1 MSTSPDDMEFDDAV
15 AKDKRTYCEHTV
27 ENLIE
32 DQIILSTF
40 IAEDKLKPR
49 SIKIIIF
56 ILNVILYFVVNGLF
70 FSEEVI
76 SELYNVDKEKEN
88 FFSFIPRSIE
98 RLLYTTLVS
107 IIIGIITNFFFVNEN
122 KIKGIFKREK
132 NDVPSLKRN
141 MSKFMKD
148 LKKRYIIFI
157 IIVTIILIISF
168 LYLLCFNYVYPYS
181 QIEWI
186 KSSIAIMII
195 MQILSFL
202 KCILETSL
210 RYLSYKCKSEKLYKI
225 SMFLD

>member
-1 MSTSPDDMEFDDAV
+1 MEFDDAV
-15 AKDKRTYCEHTV
+15 AKDKRTYCEHMV

-56 ILNVILYFVVNGLF
+56 LLNVILYFVVNGLF

-76 SELYNVDKEKEN
+76 SELYNVDEEKEN

-122 KIKGIFKREK
+122 KIKIYERFKKKIYHFHNYCDDYFNHIFF
-132 NDVPSLKRN
+132 V
-141 MSKFMKD
+141 
-148 LKKRYIIFI
+148 FI
-157 IIVTIILIISF
+157 ML
-168 LYLLCFNYVYPYS
+168 
-181 QIEWI
+181 
-186 KSSIAIMII
+186 
-195 MQILSFL
+195 
-202 KCILETSL
+202 
-210 RYLSYKCKSEKLYKI
+210 
-225 SMFLD
+225 

>member
-1 MSTSPDDMEFDDAV
+1 M
-15 AKDKRTYCEHTV
+15 
-27 ENLIE
+27 
-32 DQIILSTF
+32 
-40 IAEDKLKPR
+40 
-49 SIKIIIF
+49 
-56 ILNVILYFVVNGLF
+56 NGLF

-76 SELYNVDKEKEN
+76 SELYNVDEEKEN

-141 MSKFMKD
+141 MLKFMKD
-148 LKKRYIIFI
+148 LRKRYIIFI